1 MSRTDGSDRRR
12 LTSGPERDVSPIW
25 SRDGTRIA
33 FWSAP
38 TATADGYGVD
48 FSVPQ
53 MSLVVIEADGS
64 DRRTLADGISFDGV
78 DMEFSWAPDGHAI
91 VFARDA
97 GTRTVVTVAPL
108 DGSPLR
114 DIADGETPRWSP
126 DGSLIAYRS
135 GPPPLAVM
143 AVSEDGRG
151 QVRLTRSAGSSE
163 AFWMPSW
170 SPDGS
175 SLVAFSGRSGAH
187 DIVVVERDGSA
198 ERVLADTFR
207 DEYWPV
213 WGPTDRIVF
222 SRVLGSQNRPTFVL
236 IDPDGDNERVL
247 DGLLPEWPG
256 AATWSPDGALLPAV
270 TSMPMSRARSCS
282 TDRPHAVAPRSPS
295 HRPERRECQLAAASR
310 RSQRVVVTAA
320 RACPGPQ
327 RPCEGVGSRRAP
339 RRPPTSRLPGAAT
352 AGPTDTRYAVPM
364 TETAISRPVVGDLP
378 PTSRC
383 RTTPA
388 PCAPCPRSAS
398 PAALLLPQGRHAR
411 LHHGVVPVP
420 GRLRGV
426 PAGRCP

>member
-1 MSRTDGSDRRR
+1 MRPSTDLDRRLTAWLDEDAQVAAPDRLLSEALARTHGVRPRPGWRITERWIPMRVSMALAVIPRAVLLMLALLALLALAASAYVVGSPGPSPLPAPMGPARNGLLAWDSGGDIWVSRTDGSDRRR

-38 TATADGYGVD
+38 TTTADGYGVD

-143 AVSEDGRG
+143 AVSEDGLG

-256 AATWSPDGALLPAV
+256 AAATWSPDGALLLGGDFDADEPGTFV
-270 TSMPMSRARSCS
+270 LHLIDPTG
-282 TDRPHAVAPRSPS
+282 VAPEESLPIAQNVGIVSWQR
-295 HRPERRECQLAAASR
+295 LA
-310 RSQRVVVTAA
+310 
-320 RACPGPQ
+320 P
-327 RPCEGVGSRRAP
+327 
-339 RRPPTSRLPGAAT
+339 
-352 AGPTDTRYAVPM
+352 
-364 TETAISRPVVGDLP
+364 
-378 PTSRC
+378 
-383 RTTPA
+383 
-388 PCAPCPRSAS
+388 
-398 PAALLLPQGRHAR
+398 
-411 LHHGVVPVP
+411 
-420 GRLRGV
+420 
-426 PAGRCP
+426 